1 MGTVRDANDAET
13 FRGGMTTPFNLGSQQ
28 YQAES
33 SAHQFAL
40 RDALRIESYQAQVEE
55 AIGAKLTLG
64 LQSQGVREPAV
75 LRLKRNNAEILRT
88 TAEVYNV
95 MLSGVSTLVSV
106 GVPVDLALTLI
117 ETLSG
122 IPLPSEII
130 EGVKESVAVDAVV
143 EEPVEDEPSGWRT
156 RIDSLSIVSSQGTR

>member
-1 MGTVRDANDAET
+1 M
-13 FRGGMTTPFNLGSQQ
+13 
-28 YQAES
+28 
-33 SAHQFAL
+33 
-40 RDALRIESYQAQVEE
+40 
-55 AIGAKLTLG
+55 TLG

-106 GVPVDLALTLI
+106 GVPADLALTLI

-130 EGVKESVAVDAVV
+130 EGVKDSVAAKAVV
-143 EEPVEDEPSGWRT
+143 EEPVEDEPTG
-156 RIDSLSIVSSQGTR
+156 DGEPE